1 MVCRKDYFHNQFSII
16 IESSTQKHVIFIE
29 RAWSVVRRYL
39 IYWRWETRERAR
51 LGRRRKKTLRVVHKT
66 LPKVFA
72 CPRCG
77 LISIRIT
84 SEQDEP
90 SQDFVFH
97 ITCGNPNCPLHA
109 GRELRYT
116 TKRADIDV
124 YNTFVDD
131 YAKAGV

>member
-1 MVCRKDYFHNQFSII
+1 M
-16 IESSTQKHVIFIE
+16 
-29 RAWSVVRRYL
+29 
-39 IYWRWETRERAR
+39 
-51 LGRRRKKTLRVVHKT
+51 GRRRKKTLRVVRRT

-84 SEQDEP
+84 SDLDEA
-90 SQDFVFH
+90 SQDTVFRV
-97 ITCGNPNCPLHA
+97 TCGNPTCPLHA
-109 GRELRYT
+109 GREMRYA

-131 YAKAGV
+131 YAKAGA